1 MILIRNVRL
10 VDARGERGP
19 ADVLIG
25 EGRIL
30 SLEGGEAKQVVDGT
44 GCFLAPGFLDLHAHL
59 REPGEE
65 VKEDLFSGLLAA
77 VRGGYT
83 DLVSMPNTKPPVD
96 TPEAVRAL
104 KEKAKALGLA
114 RLHPAAAL
122 TEKQEGKTLTP
133 AGLLQEAG
141 AVLLTDDGRTN
152 EDAGV
157 LAAGLLMAA
166 PLGLPVVPEV

>member
-77 VRGGYT
+77 VRGG
-83 DLVSMPNTKPPVD
+83 
-96 TPEAVRAL
+96 TPTSS
-104 KEKAKALGLA
+104 
-114 RLHPAAAL
+114 PCP
-122 TEKQEGKTLTP
+122 TP
-133 AGLLQEAG
+133 S
-141 AVLLTDDGRTN
+141 
-152 EDAGV
+152 
-157 LAAGLLMAA
+157 
-166 PLGLPVVPEV
+166 PLWTPQRRCGP